1 VVEPPV
7 AMSPLAGLPA
17 PSGRAPDIDLTERP
31 FLVKL
36 TLRGESADGGFTI
49 AAARALGLAPP
60 AQPGN
65 GVHDG
70 SLTILCLAP
79 DEWLVVSE
87 PGARDLVARLRE
99 ALADRHAAAVD
110 VSCATATITVSGSR
124 AALLLRKICS
134 IDLARQ
140 ESRGRCC
147 WQTRIGPFAVLI
159 HRRAADQGFDLHV
172 ARSYARSFWLW
183 LNDAAAEFG
192 T

>member
-7 AMSPLAGLPA
+7 AMSPLADLQA
-17 PSGRAPDIDLTERP
+17 PSIRAPNIDLTERP

-36 TLRGESADGGFTI
+36 TLRGDTADGGFMI
-49 AAARALGLAPP
+49 AAARALSLAPP

-65 GVHDG
+65 GVYDG

-87 PGARDLVARLRE
+87 PGVRDLVACLRQ
-99 ALADRHAAAVD
+99 ALAGRHATAVD
-110 VSCATATITVSGSR
+110 VSCATATIAVSGSR

-183 LNDAAAEFG
+183 LSDAAAEFG

>member
-1 VVEPPV
+1 VVEPPI
-7 AMSPLAGLPA
+7 ATSPLAGLQT
-17 PSGRAPDIDLTERP
+17 PSVRAPNIDLAERP

-36 TLRGESADGGFTI
+36 ALRGDAADGGFMT
-49 AAARALGLAPP
+49 AAAHALGLAPP
-60 AQPGN
+60 AHPGD
-65 GVHDG
+65 GVRDG

-79 DEWLVVSE
+79 DEWLVVSQ
-87 PGARDLVARLRE
+87 PGTHDLVARLRE
-99 ALADRHAAAVD
+99 ALAGRHAAAVD
-110 VSCATATITVSGSR
+110 VSCATATITVGGSR

-172 ARSYARSFWLW
+172 MRSYARSFWLW